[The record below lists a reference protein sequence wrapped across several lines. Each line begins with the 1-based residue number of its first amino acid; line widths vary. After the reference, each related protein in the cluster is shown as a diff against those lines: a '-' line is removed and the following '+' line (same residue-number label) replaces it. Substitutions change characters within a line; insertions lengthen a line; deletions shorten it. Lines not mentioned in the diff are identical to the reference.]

1 MAQFAFQVNQQ
12 ALEDQRGNYDPI
24 PAGWYTVI
32 VDESEIR
39 TNKAGS
45 GQYVWMS
52 FRVIDG
58 EFNGRKVF
66 TRFNVVNAN
75 PQAQE
80 IGHRELSR
88 LTAGVG
94 LPGFTDT
101 QELHGKPLQ
110 IKVKVR
116 KDLSGRYPDDN
127 EVSGFRSIAEAQGT
141 GVAPAA
147 PAAPAWAGAPQQP
160 WAAAPAVAE
169 APVAAPVAPPP
180 AAPAAPVAPM
190 APPAAPV
197 PPAPPAA
204 PPAAPAVPAAAGLP
218 PWAHAKA

>member
-32 VDESEIR
+32 VDESEVR

-45 GQYVWMS
+45 GQYIWMS

-88 LTAGVG
+88 LTAAVG
-94 LPGFTDT
+94 LPGFNDT

-127 EVSGFRSIAEAQGT
+127 EVSGFRSVAEAQGA

-160 WAAAPAVAE
+160 WAAAPA
-169 APVAAPVAPPP
+169 
-180 AAPAAPVAPM
+180 APM

-197 PPAPPAA
+197 APAVAPMAPPAA
-204 PPAAPAVPAAAGLP
+204 APVAAPAAPAAAGLP

>member
-12 ALEDQRGNYDPI
+12 ALEDQRGNYEPI

-32 VDESEIR
+32 VDESEVR
-39 TNKAGS
+39 TNKAGN
-45 GQYVWMS
+45 GQYIWMS

-66 TRFNVVNAN
+66 TRFNVVNPN

-88 LTAGVG
+88 LTAAVG
-94 LPGFTDT
+94 LQGFNDT

-110 IKVKVR
+110 VKVKVR

-127 EVSGFRSIAEAQGT
+127 EVSAFRSVAEAQGA
-141 GVAPAA
+141 APAA
-147 PAAPAWAGAPQQP
+147 PAAPAWSGAPQQP
-160 WAAAPAVAE
+160 WAAAPVAAMAPVVAPSAPAV
-169 APVAAPVAPPP
+169 APVAAPAVAPVAAAP
-180 AAPAAPVAPM
+180 AVAPAAPI
-190 APPAAPV
+190 APPAAP
-197 PPAPPAA
+197 
-204 PPAAPAVPAAAGLP
+204 AGLP

>member
-45 GQYVWMS
+45 GQYAWMS

-66 TRFNVVNAN
+66 TRFNVVNTN

-88 LTAGVG
+88 LTAAVG
-94 LPGFTDT
+94 LPGFNDT

-127 EVSGFRSIAEAQGT
+127 EVSGFRAIAEAQGA

-160 WAAAPAVAE
+160 WAAAPA
-169 APVAAPVAPPP
+169 APVAAPVAPP

-190 APPAAPV
+190 APPATPV

-204 PPAAPAVPAAAGLP
+204 PAAPAAAGLP

>member
-32 VDESEIR
+32 VDESEVR

-45 GQYVWMS
+45 GQYIWMS

-66 TRFNVVNAN
+66 TRFNVVNSN

-88 LTAGVG
+88 LTAAVG
-94 LPGFTDT
+94 LPGFNDT

-127 EVSGFRSIAEAQGT
+127 EVSGFRSVAEAQGA

-160 WAAAPAVAE
+160 WAAAPA
-169 APVAAPVAPPP
+169 APMAPPAAPVAP
-180 AAPAAPVAPM
+180 AVAPM

-197 PPAPPAA
+197 
-204 PPAAPAVPAAAGLP
+204 AAPAAPAAAGLP

>member
-66 TRFNVVNAN
+66 TRFNVVNTN

-88 LTAGVG
+88 LTAAVG
-94 LPGFTDT
+94 LPGFNDT

-127 EVSGFRSIAEAQGT
+127 EVSGFRSIAEAQGA

-160 WAAAPAVAE
+160 WAAAPAAPA

-180 AAPAAPVAPM
+180 AAPVAPM
-190 APPAAPV
+190 APPAAP
-197 PPAPPAA
+197 AA
-204 PPAAPAVPAAAGLP
+204 PMAAGLP